1 MRITHF
7 KGTGIRGYMD
17 FDIHFKE
24 NLHFLIGINGS
35 GKTTVLKLISALIT
49 PSYFDLSQI
58 EFKEIELELLQ
69 DNNTTIVIKCSKNEK
84 QLSLKCESVEGQ
96 IPISV
101 LRFRNNPYPIE
112 FLIDKMRNDLMHFEE
127 ESVVKKI
134 RSLETPLFLG
144 LNRRFFDNP
153 IMQIE
158 KDAMITRRMN
168 PNIDSLF
175 DSVDRALRDIQ
186 DMFNEVTR
194 NNSRSQYALADRFR
208 KDVFEESFKI
218 QTISSFS
225 SEQYKS
231 SLAQLNEKKKTL
243 YNAIEL
249 LGMDKLKSSFN
260 EFFDKMSYNLNILN
274 ETSSLDESNKPNDEY
289 YNAFINWVLNSEQLK
304 RIDSIIT
311 LANEYSN
318 SLQTLKKPFNRFVD
332 SVNLFFSEGNKQIRV
347 EESGDIKILIGQK
360 KNTIY
365 ELSSGEKQLII
376 ILAHVAFYKKLN
388 RNSAPVFIIDEPEL
402 SLHISWQEKFVDAL
416 IKANPDT
423 QFIMATHAP
432 AIISRSDRKQLC
444 IDLSNTK

>member
-1 MRITHF
+1 MCLKSPLKYKLFRP
-7 KGTGIRGYMD
+7 
-17 FDIHFKE
+17 
-24 NLHFLIGINGS
+24 FL
-35 GKTTVLKLISALIT
+35 
-49 PSYFDLSQI
+49 Q
-58 EFKEIELELLQ
+58 
-69 DNNTTIVIKCSKNEK
+69 
-84 QLSLKCESVEGQ
+84 
-96 IPISV
+96 
-101 LRFRNNPYPIE
+101 
-112 FLIDKMRNDLMHFEE
+112 
-127 ESVVKKI
+127 
-134 RSLETPLFLG
+134 
-144 LNRRFFDNP
+144 
-153 IMQIE
+153 
-158 KDAMITRRMN
+158 
-168 PNIDSLF
+168 
-175 DSVDRALRDIQ
+175 
-186 DMFNEVTR
+186 
-194 NNSRSQYALADRFR
+194 
-208 KDVFEESFKI
+208 
-218 QTISSFS
+218 
-225 SEQYKS
+225 QYKS

-318 SLQTLKKPFNRFVD
+318 SLQTLKRPFNRFVD